1 MLMNHNKVMQ
11 PEVPLGF
18 RNSPTCCS
26 ETSFADEG
34 TRGHLGAGELWE
46 KQPLI
51 MRFVGIVLICIG
63 LLTLALPYVTF
74 TKKEKVIDIGPLEAV
89 AEKKERIPISPIV
102 GAVVLI
108 AGAGIVIASV
118 RKGSL

>member
-1 MLMNHNKVMQ
+1 
-11 PEVPLGF
+11 
-18 RNSPTCCS
+18 
-26 ETSFADEG
+26 
-34 TRGHLGAGELWE
+34 
-46 KQPLI
+46 